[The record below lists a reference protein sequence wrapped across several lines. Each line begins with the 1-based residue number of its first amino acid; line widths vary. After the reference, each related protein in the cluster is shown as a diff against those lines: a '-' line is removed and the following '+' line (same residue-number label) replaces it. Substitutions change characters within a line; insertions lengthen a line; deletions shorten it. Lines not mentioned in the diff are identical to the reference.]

1 MPWRRTFLP
10 EAWSAASGLGA
21 GGSGWARRPGFSV
34 RQQLS
39 LVTEKAARL
48 SLAEELA
55 AEFGGE
61 ARELSLRPN
70 EEERKEL
77 LRWASGGTSI
87 VAGTL
92 NATVYPE
99 QLALLEDMAKLA
111 PPMACVALRG
121 PFELELL
128 PDSVF
133 RIPVY
138 EYSRRGIRQVCRYLE
153 R

>member
-1 MPWRRTFLP
+1 M
-10 EAWSAASGLGA
+10 
-21 GGSGWARRPGFSV
+21 
-34 RQQLS
+34 
-39 LVTEKAARL
+39 
-48 SLAEELA
+48 
-55 AEFGGE
+55 
-61 ARELSLRPN
+61 
-70 EEERKEL
+70 
-77 LRWASGGTSI
+77 
-87 VAGTL
+87 AGTL

-99 QLALLEDMAKLA
+99 QLALLEAMAKLA

>member
-1 MPWRRTFLP
+1 M
-10 EAWSAASGLGA
+10 E
-21 GGSGWARRPGFSV
+21 
-34 RQQLS
+34 
-39 LVTEKAARL
+39 
-48 SLAEELA
+48 
-55 AEFGGE
+55 
-61 ARELSLRPN
+61 SLRPN
-70 EEERKEL
+70 EEEREEL

-138 EYSRRGIRQVCRYLE
+138 E
-153 R
+153 

>member
-1 MPWRRTFLP
+1 MPCPGGGPFCQKRGVRRP
-10 EAWSAASGLGA
+10 ASGRAVPAGRGA
-21 GGSGWARRPGFSV
+21 PVS
-34 RQQLS
+34 Q
-39 LVTEKAARL
+39 
-48 SLAEELA
+48 
-55 AEFGGE
+55 

-99 QLALLEDMAKLA
+99 QLALLEAMAKLA